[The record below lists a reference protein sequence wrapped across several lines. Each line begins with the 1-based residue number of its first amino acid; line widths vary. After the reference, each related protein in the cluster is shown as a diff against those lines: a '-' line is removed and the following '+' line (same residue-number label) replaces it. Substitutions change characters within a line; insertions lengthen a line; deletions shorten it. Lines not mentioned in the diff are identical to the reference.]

1 MKTVLSVT
9 LVCLLGIGGTV
20 GAWAEEA
27 PQAQNQSVSE
37 APAPAGDA
45 VDNAKEEK
53 TAATDTS
60 DKVRCKRMVV
70 TGSRLGKSVCHT
82 EEEWAA
88 MERAAKEAMRDYDA
102 NSRTQPTEERM
113 REQGWNGG

>member
-1 MKTVLSVT
+1 MNAALSVT
-9 LVCLLGIGGTV
+9 LGCLLCLGGTM
-20 GAWAEEA
+20 AASAEDVPPA
-27 PQAQNQSVSE
+27 QTQAVSE
-37 APAPAGDA
+37 VPTSAGDA
-45 VDNAKEEK
+45 ADPAKDAK
-53 TAATDTS
+53 ITAADKS

-102 NSRTQPTEERM
+102 NSRTQPRPELM
-113 REQGWNGG
+113 GLKGG